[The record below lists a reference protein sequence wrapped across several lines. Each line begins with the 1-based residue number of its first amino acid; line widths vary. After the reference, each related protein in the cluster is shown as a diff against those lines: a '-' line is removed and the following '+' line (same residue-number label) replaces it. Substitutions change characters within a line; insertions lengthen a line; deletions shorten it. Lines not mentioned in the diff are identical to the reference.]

1 MRKLLIVLL
10 VLLAIVALYAC
21 GSKRDNDNVKNEEL
35 TTANPGTAKS
45 EAGMLVTVRELAY
58 EKFDHY
64 FLVNGSVEA
73 VDDAF
78 ISPEINGQIKKIHVK
93 EGHRVKEGELLVSLN
108 SDVTESAIAEVK
120 TGLELARTIYEK
132 RKGLWEKKIGSEVQ
146 YLEAKT
152 NKESLENKLETL
164 NAQLEMSKIKAPI
177 SGIVDRIFRKEG
189 ELAIPGMQ
197 LIQLVNLKK
206 VYVNAEVSE
215 AYISKVGKG
224 NTVEVTFSSY
234 PGLTTETRIHRTGNV
249 VNPTNR
255 TFLIQLLLDNRGEK
269 LKPNMMALIKMKDF
283 SVDAALLVPSVIIK
297 NDMKGSYLYVV
308 QTKEEEGKLVAK
320 KTYVETGMSEGG
332 NTMITQGLEPGQ
344 QVVIKGYNLVKNGMR
359 VKIES

>member
-1 MRKLLIVLL
+1 MVLL

-21 GSKRDNDNVKNEEL
+21 GSKQDNDNVKSEGP
-35 TTANPGTAKS
+35 TAANPGPAKIG
-45 EAGMLVTVRELAY
+45 AGVLVTVKKLAH

-78 ISPEINGQIKKIHVK
+78 ISPEINGQIKKIHVT
-93 EGHRVKEGELLVSLN
+93 EGQRVKEGELLISLN

-152 NKESLENKLETL
+152 NKESLENKLNTL
-164 NAQLEMSKIKAPI
+164 NAQLEMAKIKAPI
-177 SGIVDRIFRKEG
+177 SGIVDKIFKKEG
-189 ELAIPGMQ
+189 ELAIPGIR

-215 AYISKVGKG
+215 AYISKVDKG
-224 NTVEVTFSSY
+224 NSVEVTFSSY
-234 PGLTTETRIHRTGNV
+234 PGLTVESLIHRTGNV

-255 TFLIQLLLDNRGEK
+255 TFLVQLLLDNREEK
-269 LKPNMMALIKMKDF
+269 LKPNMMALLKMKDF
-283 SVDAALLVPSVIIK
+283 SAAAALVVPSVIIK
-297 NDMKGSYLYVV
+297 NDLEGSYLYVV

>member
-1 MRKLLIVLL
+1 MRRILIVLL
-10 VLLAIVALYAC
+10 VIGALYAC
-21 GSKRDNDNVKNEEL
+21 DSKQTDDDAKNEEL
-35 TTANPGTAKS
+35 TTANPGTAKI
-45 EAGMLVTVRELAY
+45 EAGMLVTVKKLSY

-64 FLVNGSVEA
+64 FLVNGSLEA
-73 VDDAF
+73 VNDAF
-78 ISPEINGQIKKIHVK
+78 ISPEINGQIRKIHVK
-93 EGHRVKEGELLVSLN
+93 EGQRVKEGELLVSLN

-120 TGLELARTIYEK
+120 TGLELARTIYKK

-164 NAQLEMSKIKAPI
+164 NAQLEMAKIKAPI

-224 NTVEVTFSSY
+224 NAVEVTFSSY
-234 PGLTTETRIHRTGNV
+234 PELTMETRIHRTGNV

-255 TFLIQLLLDNRGEK
+255 TFLVQLLLDNREEK
-269 LKPNMMALIKMKDF
+269 LKPNMMALLKMKDF
-283 SVDAALLVPSVIIK
+283 SADAALLVPSVIVK
-297 NDMKGSYLYVV
+297 NDLKGSYLYVV
-308 QTKEEEGKLVAK
+308 QTNEKEGKRVAK

-332 NTMITQGLEPGQ
+332 KTMITRGLEPGQ
-344 QVVIKGYNLVKNGMR
+344 QVVVKGYNLVKNGMR
-359 VKIES
+359 IKIES